1 MNFLMIFWLSL
12 VLVSFSGNGNIVAT
26 TRHEP
31 ISLATLER
39 DCFIIPVHSLER
51 FLPAGIPVSSPFRP
65 SLHQINCCV
74 LCVQLPPPCDSVD
87 VKNQGPLSVLEVSD
101 PKICILAHLMSPLE
115 PIDPIVETPLN
126 HPLLKQRSVA
136 AELLMEVQ
144 QANTAIGGML
154 LANMERNGLFVEFNL
169 KSDPVV
175 TKHFLTAEFPFI
187 AYYIINTQQTDPS
200 SFYSGV
206 RGSSLSKFDPKKLRF
221 GQTTPSCWIILWK
234 VRFFSKFQIHS
245 GAYIGCV
252 FRSRSNLSTTA
263 CSQPKWSRKF

>member
-1 MNFLMIFWLSL
+1 M
-12 VLVSFSGNGNIVAT
+12 AT

-51 FLPAGIPVSSPFRP
+51 FLPAGIPVSAYTIFAYQSHRDT
-65 SLHQINCCV
+65 LTTIN
-74 LCVQLPPPCDSVD
+74 LLQLPSPCDSVD

-115 PIDPIVETPLN
+115 PIDSIVETPMN

-154 LANMERNGLFVEFNL
+154 LANMERNGLYLIQMCEILFSFL
-169 KSDPVV
+169 K
-175 TKHFLTAEFPFI
+175 
-187 AYYIINTQQTDPS
+187 N
-200 SFYSGV
+200 
-206 RGSSLSKFDPKKLRF
+206 
-221 GQTTPSCWIILWK
+221 
-234 VRFFSKFQIHS
+234 
-245 GAYIGCV
+245 
-252 FRSRSNLSTTA
+252 
-263 CSQPKWSRKF
+263 